1 MSDLRKDLL
10 RQMKAIRE
18 KMDPKLVERARLA
31 ALGKVPYDSDAAK
44 EAVGHFLDAKR
55 DGGAFRRKLEQ
66 ALKAEGAALDLD
78 QGEDKAAPV
87 KPTATPRRGG
97 RVT

>member
-1 MSDLRKDLL
+1 MSDLRKELL

-18 KMDPKLVERARLA
+18 RMDPKLVERARLA

-66 ALKAEGAALDLD
+66 ALKDEGTSLDLG
-78 QGEDKAAPV
+78 GEKTEPA
-87 KPTATPRRGG
+87 KPAGKPRRGG
-97 RVT
+97 RII

>member
-1 MSDLRKDLL
+1 MSDLRKELL

-18 KMDPKLVERARLA
+18 RMDPKLMERARLA

-66 ALKAEGAALDLD
+66 ALKDEGASLDLD
-78 QGEDKAAPV
+78 GEKAPPPA
-87 KPTATPRRGG
+87 KPRRGG

>member
-10 RQMKAIRE
+10 RQMKAIRDR
-18 KMDPKLVERARLA
+18 MDPKLVERAKLA

-66 ALKAEGAALDLD
+66 ALKVEGGTLDLD
-78 QGEDKAAPV
+78 TEGKSPPSV
-87 KPTATPRRGG
+87 KPPQKPRRGG

>member
-1 MSDLRKDLL
+1 MSDLRKELL

-18 KMDPKLVERARLA
+18 RMDPKLVERARLA

-66 ALKAEGAALDLD
+66 ALKDEGASLDLD
-78 QGEDKAAPV
+78 GEKASPPV
-87 KPTATPRRGG
+87 KPRRGG

>member
-66 ALKAEGAALDLD
+66 ALNAEGATLDLD
-78 QGEDKAAPV
+78 DGEKAPPPA
-87 KPTATPRRGG
+87 KPRRGG

>member
-1 MSDLRKDLL
+1 MSDLRKELL

-66 ALKAEGAALDLD
+66 ALKAEGAALDFD
-78 QGEDKAAPV
+78 DGEKAPPA
-87 KPTATPRRGG
+87 KPRRGG
-97 RVT
+97 RMT